1 MKEFQWRV
9 RNLNFTKEN
18 FQVEIDK
25 PKQEIVIKTL
35 NKKYYKRFDIPDL
48 KRASI
53 ALDEKMLKVNFLN
66 NTLVITVSINIC

>member
-1 MKEFQWRV
+1 M

-53 ALDEKMLKVNFLN
+53 ALDEKMLKR
-66 NTLVITVSINIC
+66 

>member
-1 MKEFQWRV
+1 M

-48 KRASI
+48 KRANI

>member
-1 MKEFQWRV
+1 LKEFQWRV

-48 KRASI
+48 KRANI